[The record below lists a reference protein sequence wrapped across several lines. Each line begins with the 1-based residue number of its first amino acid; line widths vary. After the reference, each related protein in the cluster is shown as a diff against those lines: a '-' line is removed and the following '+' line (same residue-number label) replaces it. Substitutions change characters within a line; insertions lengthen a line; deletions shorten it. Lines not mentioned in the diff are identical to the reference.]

1 MVVDKQPMDDSEV
14 ARETPE
20 AQAAP
25 SSSGSD
31 AGKPAWLTP
40 GPAARVDES
49 EDPVMSMPQPLLPK
63 HTVVKVIGNARTKQ
77 SLVGLT
83 GRVKKAVGLGGWH
96 HVLLENGEECRLQRN
111 ALVVLEH
118 PTGNETDFSDDE
130 QETNVTEQA
139 ELLPRVRVRRPP
151 KMLDDSAD
159 GPMHT
164 RRPGWRQSGIY
175 QPRINFNKLDST
187 ALKRYRHHYQLPELP
202 SDVSKEDLADMVQ
215 KHFTTQSPPDEN
227 TCITMFMVAAWRAA
241 RQRSQRRE

>member
-139 ELLPRVRVRRPP
+139 ELPSC
-151 KMLDDSAD
+151 M
-159 GPMHT
+159 
-164 RRPGWRQSGIY
+164 Q
-175 QPRINFNKLDST
+175 RINFNKLDST

>member
-40 GPAARVDES
+40 GALLLQQLQCNYLLLTNAGERSCHQEWQNAVPLPSHLCCCAAGPAARVDES

-96 HVLLENGEECRLQRN
+96 HGERVSLHCKSFGLPAFLQ
-111 ALVVLEH
+111 
-118 PTGNETDFSDDE
+118 
-130 QETNVTEQA
+130 
-139 ELLPRVRVRRPP
+139 LLPGR
-151 KMLDDSAD
+151 
-159 GPMHT
+159 
-164 RRPGWRQSGIY
+164 
-175 QPRINFNKLDST
+175 
-187 ALKRYRHHYQLPELP
+187 
-202 SDVSKEDLADMVQ
+202 
-215 KHFTTQSPPDEN
+215 
-227 TCITMFMVAAWRAA
+227 
-241 RQRSQRRE
+241 

>member
-1 MVVDKQPMDDSEV
+1 MDDSEV

-40 GPAARVDES
+40 GALLLQQLQCNYLLSTNAGERSCHQEWQNAVPLPSHLCCCAAGPAARVDES

-96 HVLLENGEECRLQRN
+96 HGERISLHCKVFGLPAVPAAAAWALMWPMWLAFASLTARDVPGQSEGAGIAPGVGELHCLLHCMQPD
-111 ALVVLEH
+111 H
-118 PTGNETDFSDDE
+118 STCSH
-130 QETNVTEQA
+130 
-139 ELLPRVRVRRPP
+139 LL
-151 KMLDDSAD
+151 
-159 GPMHT
+159 T
-164 RRPGWRQSGIY
+164 RFFDTRCC
-175 QPRINFNKLDST
+175 
-187 ALKRYRHHYQLPELP
+187 
-202 SDVSKEDLADMVQ
+202 
-215 KHFTTQSPPDEN
+215 SPPGEWRG
-227 TCITMFMVAAWRAA
+227 VQAATQRAGGLGTPHW
-241 RQRSQRRE
+241 Q